1 VGEGRIAGHRVGEAD
16 GADTS
21 GRPRS

>member
-16 GADTS
+16 GAGTS